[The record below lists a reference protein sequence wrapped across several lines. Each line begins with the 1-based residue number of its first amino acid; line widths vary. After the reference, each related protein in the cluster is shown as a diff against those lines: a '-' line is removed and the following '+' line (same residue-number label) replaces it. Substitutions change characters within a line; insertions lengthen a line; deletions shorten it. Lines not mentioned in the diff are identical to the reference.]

1 MSVAHAYAPD
11 EIEAGPTEPAV
22 STLTERLN
30 AKLVELAVAGYRI
43 QHIEI
48 AEPQMVALFAEGGD
62 EAIRLDDDPSS
73 DLAWYGDY
81 EVRATER
88 ELIWIW
94 LEGEHAEPSAHIID

>member
-1 MSVAHAYAPD
+1 MSVAHAYVED
-11 EIEAGPTEPAV
+11 EIEAGSPEPAA

-48 AEPQMVALFAEGGD
+48 AQPQMVALFAEGGD
-62 EAIRLDDDPSS
+62 EAIRLDNDPGS
-73 DLAWYGDY
+73 DRAWYGDY

-88 ELIWIW
+88 DLIWIW
-94 LEGEHAEPSAHIID
+94 VEGQYAEPSAHIID